1 MKIPKIWMI
10 TGNPDLKEDAMFNR
24 IIYIPNNMHFED
36 HPLKFLLTANIIT
49 LAYEEYIEKHPY
61 YENKR

>member
-1 MKIPKIWMI
+1 
-10 TGNPDLKEDAMFNR
+10 MFNR
-24 IIYIPNNMHFED
+24 IIYIPNNTHFED